1 MRRADRDRGRR
12 RRRHLEALDLEP
24 VGTYDADDVARHRRR
39 RKRGGQGEHRTG
51 PCRVGRDR
59 LRRARPRRVDESRL
73 LAVLVVEFPGERE
86 VRDVDHRVA
95 VLHRRG
101 QRFGAVAVLE
111 HLPVAGEDGHL
122 VGVRD
127 IIYLEIRLV
136 DFAVGVLRLHHEQP
150 DVVDGVLTDD
160 EGLDVGPG
168 AVGRGRYG
176 GPRGVLEGE
185 FAGHDIRVVG
195 VELVRLQNRRREG
208 AAEPFVRD
216 ARVVDARC
224 PHEVCRHGGGVLRAP
239 GRVRL
244 DHELPVDLYK
254 HGIGARLYAVERQ
267 HRIDVRHE
275 PRHRVGVVALE
286 VDVVYGV
293 CRVDVGAIAD
303 RRHVGAEVAAA
314 ERLAPLAVGET
325 VDHVDAI
332 GVDVRRDDV
341 RCGRIVRQ
349 VTRRALVLG
358 VDLRKPLRWRQ
369 KRRDRRRVVMVV
381 QRYLTSTYNTH
392 SFHPYSIIS
401 TV

>member
-24 VGTYDADDVARHRRR
+24 VGRNDADDVARHRRCGKCGR
-39 RKRGGQGEHRTG
+39 YGEHRTG

-136 DFAVGVLRLHHEQP
+136 DIAVGVLRLHHEQP

-168 AVGRGRYG
+168 TVGGGRGG
-176 GPRGVLEGE
+176 GPRSVFKGE
-185 FAGHDIRVVG
+185 FAGHDVGVVG
-195 VELVRLQNRRREG
+195 VELIRRREW

-216 ARVVDARC
+216 ARVVDTAR
-224 PHEVCRHGGGVLRAP
+224 PHEVCRHGGGVLGAP
-239 GRVRL
+239 SRVRL
-244 DHELPVDLYK
+244 DDELPVDLHE
-254 HGIGARLYAVERQ
+254 HGIGPRFDAVERQ
-267 HRIDVRHE
+267 HRVDVRDE
-275 PRHRVGVVALE
+275 PGHGVGVVSLE
-286 VDVVYGV
+286 VDVVLRIR
-293 CRVDVGAIAD
+293 RVDVGVLAD

-314 ERLAPLAVGET
+314 ERRAPLAVGEI
-325 VDHVDAI
+325 VHHVDAVD
-332 GVDVRRDDV
+332 VDVRRDDV

-349 VTRRALVLG
+349 VARRALVLA
-358 VDLRKPLRWRQ
+358 VHLREPFRRRQ
-369 KRRDRRRVVMVV
+369 KRRDRRRVVVVV
-381 QRYLTSTYNTH
+381 QGNLSGTYDCH
-392 SFHPYSIIS
+392 SYPP
-401 TV
+401 TQ